1 MSLWACINVTL
12 RQTVTDVFSDSC
24 SLFLRVPVISNNNS
38 EICNITVS
46 KKPTFNSKQQ
56 TLLFVSSLQLY
67 FGFSNI
73 FILYRGRSSPWQL
86 LQSPCSK
93 WMIKKRWRGFTGG
106 WYAWHP
112 KSPPFAPSKPSGA
125 SYSCPPNKPTI
136 LYLFLLKYWCML
148 WKV

>member
-1 MSLWACINVTL
+1 MSIHQCYIKANYHWHLPLAFFFF
-12 RQTVTDVFSDSC
+12 VFQS
-24 SLFLRVPVISNNNS
+24 SLITTVISATLQS
-38 EICNITVS
+38 Q
-46 KKPTFNSKQQ
+46 KKTTCNSKQQ
-56 TLLFVSSLQLY
+56 TFLLSPRHLY
-67 FGFSNI
+67 LGFSNI
-73 FILYRGRSSPWQL
+73 SVLHRERSSPWQL